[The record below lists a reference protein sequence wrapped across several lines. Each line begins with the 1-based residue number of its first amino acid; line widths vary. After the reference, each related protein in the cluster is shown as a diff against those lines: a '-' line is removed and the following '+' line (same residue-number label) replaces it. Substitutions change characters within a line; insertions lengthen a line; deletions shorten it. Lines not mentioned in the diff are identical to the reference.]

1 MTAQGTFTPRALP
14 TPATP
19 ALETRVLAWMPVACL
34 TLLPLGVLAFVVHPK
49 LGLAAIA
56 ALGVPLLVIFPQH
69 ALLLLVAAL
78 PTDAIASLG
87 PPGTATLTRLLGFGV
102 VGGWVVH
109 VLLQRKRIR
118 LDRTAGWLGSYVG
131 LAAAS
136 LLWAP
141 DAEAA
146 QAALQ
151 LLVQL
156 FVLYVMVANLLTT
169 WPQVR
174 RAVDVLLAA
183 TTVVALVVLWQL
195 PALQGARATLRLG
208 EEAFNPNTLAATL
221 VLPVL
226 AGLLL
231 GRWSAGWWRAF
242 AAVPLV
248 VAALVTGS
256 RGGTMALLA
265 GAVVLVIARPRALL
279 QITGVMLA
287 IALLAAVVVPRERLD
302 ALGERYER
310 MAEDRGSG
318 RLDIW
323 KVGMEMI
330 GDHPLLGVGLA
341 GFQSRF
347 YAYMT
352 QPRLDPEWARE
363 ARNRYGNRAAHNVL
377 LQAWAELG
385 IGGALLLLIGIGG
398 HFRAAW
404 REMRFAERLRDP
416 ARAALVLSVV
426 CMLAVLAGLS
436 VNGDVLST
444 KPAWFVLGLV
454 QALAVI
460 ASDERARM
468 RARHLQPPTAAW
480 SRAA

>member
-1 MTAQGTFTPRALP
+1 MTVHESFTPRALP
-14 TPATP
+14 APATP
-19 ALETRVLAWMPVACL
+19 GLETRVMAWLPLACVL
-34 TLLPLGVLAFVVHPK
+34 LLPLGVLAFVVHPK
-49 LGLAAIA
+49 LGLAAVA
-56 ALGVPLLVIFPQH
+56 VLGAPLLVIFPQH

-109 VLLQRKRIR
+109 VLLHRKRIR
-118 LDRTAGWLGSYVG
+118 LDRTAGWLGAYVG
-131 LAAAS
+131 LATAS
-136 LLWAP
+136 VLWAP
-141 DAEAA
+141 DGEAA
-146 QAALQ
+146 RAALQ

-169 WPQVR
+169 WPAVC
-174 RAVDVLLAA
+174 RALDVLIAA
-183 TTVVALVVLWQL
+183 STVVALVVLWQL

-231 GRWSAGWWRAF
+231 GRWSIGWWRAF
-242 AAVPLV
+242 TALPLV

-265 GAVVLVIARPRALL
+265 GAIVLVIARPRALL
-279 QITGVMLA
+279 QITGVVLA

-310 MAEDRGSG
+310 MAADRGSG

-341 GFQSRF
+341 GFQPRF

-385 IGGALLLLIGIGG
+385 IGGVVLLLAGVGG

-404 REMRFAERLRDP
+404 REMRFAQRLRDP
-416 ARAALVLSVV
+416 ERAALVLAVV

-444 KPAWFVLGLV
+444 KSAWFVLGLV
-454 QALAVI
+454 QAVAVLGGE
-460 ASDERARM
+460 ERAR
-468 RARHLQPPTAAW
+468 RRTRRGQAPAAW
-480 SRAA
+480 ARAA